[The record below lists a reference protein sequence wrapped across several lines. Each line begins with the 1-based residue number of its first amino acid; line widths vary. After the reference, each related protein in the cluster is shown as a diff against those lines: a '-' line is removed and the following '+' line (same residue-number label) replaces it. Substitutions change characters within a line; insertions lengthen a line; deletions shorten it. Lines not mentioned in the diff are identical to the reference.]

1 MVIALPYYNSCGQRW
16 SWHQYLRL
24 SAAVIFSAFLLLVSN
39 LFFTNGLVCIST
51 FTWVIL
57 VTAVNLGWAKVDSI
71 IITNPYRCW
80 LVLMT
85 ALVLVFILI
94 FRKDKLTVILFNV
107 LALNTAVFFW
117 TRNVII
123 FYIRF
128 EFSLIPMVA
137 LIIMRGYQPERYGA
151 RLWFLLYTIVG
162 SLPLLYVILTVRGQR
177 GTRCILLRGRVRN
190 TLVLP
195 VLLAFMVKLP
205 VFGIHLWLPKA
216 HVQAPVRG
224 RMFLAAVLLK
234 IGGYGIFFIKCL
246 VGVRLSVFLPF
257 IIFSVLGS
265 TIAMMFCM
273 MLDDMKQVIAYRR
286 IGHIG
291 LVVGTVLSDNEIGL
305 VRRLLII
312 VGHGFTRSLIFY
324 LGNEAYG
331 VRGSRRLRLTK
342 GLIMVSPILR
352 LCLGSALILNI
363 SFPPSI
369 NVFGEI
375 RAIISIISTYPRRIG
390 LLLLLVL
397 LGGLFNMKLYLSVR
411 HGTCNRFTPRKSVSV
426 PRMMVRVRHVL
437 PYLLLPF
444 IVVCL

>member
-1 MVIALPYYNSCGQRW
+1 MG
-16 SWHQYLRL
+16 
-24 SAAVIFSAFLLLVSN
+24 
-39 LFFTNGLVCIST
+39 
-51 FTWVIL
+51 
-57 VTAVNLGWAKVDSI
+57 
-71 IITNPYRCW
+71 
-80 LVLMT
+80 
-85 ALVLVFILI
+85 
-94 FRKDKLTVILFNV
+94 
-107 LALNTAVFFW
+107 
-117 TRNVII
+117 
-123 FYIRF
+123 
-128 EFSLIPMVA
+128 
-137 LIIMRGYQPERYGA
+137 
-151 RLWFLLYTIVG
+151 YTIVG

-234 IGGYGIFFIKCL
+234 IGGYGI
-246 VGVRLSVFLPF
+246 PF

-265 TIAMMFCM
+265 TIAMIFCM

-352 LCLGSALILNI
+352 LCLGSALILNM

-397 LGGLFNMKLYLSVR
+397 LGGLFNIKLYLSVR

-426 PRMMVRVRHVL
+426 PSMMVRVRHVL

>member
-1 MVIALPYYNSCGQRW
+1 MG
-16 SWHQYLRL
+16 
-24 SAAVIFSAFLLLVSN
+24 
-39 LFFTNGLVCIST
+39 
-51 FTWVIL
+51 
-57 VTAVNLGWAKVDSI
+57 
-71 IITNPYRCW
+71 
-80 LVLMT
+80 
-85 ALVLVFILI
+85 
-94 FRKDKLTVILFNV
+94 
-107 LALNTAVFFW
+107 
-117 TRNVII
+117 
-123 FYIRF
+123 
-128 EFSLIPMVA
+128 
-137 LIIMRGYQPERYGA
+137 
-151 RLWFLLYTIVG
+151 YTIVG

-224 RMFLAAVLLK
+224 RIFLAAVLLK

-246 VGVRLSVFLPF
+246 VGVSLSVFLPF

-265 TIAMMFCM
+265 TIAMIFCM

-342 GLIMVSPILR
+342 HLMKKIPYPPIFSKTAAR
-352 LCLGSALILNI
+352 NIL
-363 SFPPSI
+363 PLT
-369 NVFGEI
+369 G
-375 RAIISIISTYPRRIG
+375 A
-390 LLLLLVL
+390 
-397 LGGLFNMKLYLSVR
+397 
-411 HGTCNRFTPRKSVSV
+411 
-426 PRMMVRVRHVL
+426 
-437 PYLLLPF
+437 
-444 IVVCL
+444 

>member
-1 MVIALPYYNSCGQRW
+1 MG
-16 SWHQYLRL
+16 
-24 SAAVIFSAFLLLVSN
+24 
-39 LFFTNGLVCIST
+39 
-51 FTWVIL
+51 
-57 VTAVNLGWAKVDSI
+57 
-71 IITNPYRCW
+71 
-80 LVLMT
+80 
-85 ALVLVFILI
+85 
-94 FRKDKLTVILFNV
+94 
-107 LALNTAVFFW
+107 
-117 TRNVII
+117 
-123 FYIRF
+123 
-128 EFSLIPMVA
+128 
-137 LIIMRGYQPERYGA
+137 
-151 RLWFLLYTIVG
+151 
-162 SLPLLYVILTVRGQR
+162 YVILTVRGQR

-216 HVQAPVRG
+216 HVQAPV
-224 RMFLAAVLLK
+224 
-234 IGGYGIFFIKCL
+234 GG
-246 VGVRLSVFLPF
+246 RLSVFLPF

-265 TIAMMFCM
+265 TIAMMFCI

-324 LGNEAYG
+324 LGNEAHG

-342 GLIMVSPILR
+342 GIIMVSPILR

-375 RAIISIISTYPRRIG
+375 RAIISIISTY
-390 LLLLLVL
+390 
-397 LGGLFNMKLYLSVR
+397 
-411 HGTCNRFTPRKSVSV
+411 
-426 PRMMVRVRHVL
+426 
-437 PYLLLPF
+437 
-444 IVVCL
+444 